1 MLKLFIKKLSL
12 ILFGIMLSL
21 VLLECGL
28 RLAGWTISS
37 YQQYKNN
44 KALKNKSQYI
54 IMCLGE
60 STTQGQWPIQLQQ
73 ILNEKYSNKFSIIDC
88 GVAGTNLGVIL
99 KSLDKNIKKYNPNIA
114 ICMMGINDQ
123 VGQESHINKRTGILN
138 LKLINLILYICDKPK
153 KQIPIVYDTRELLK
167 NINLFSNKLK
177 KAVNLFYQGNKNEAQ
192 IIFQALL
199 KQNPKDEI
207 SYYFLSMIDNNLQN
221 YINAINQNF
230 SFMRFEYYGR
240 IISHYKSHNDMEK
253 AKYFAEMACND
264 KNPISANIDLYG
276 TIKNLISE
284 EDKIKFKKKVLHPY
298 MEESN
303 MNDISYGLLFYEY
316 LEQKDYQKAQECF
329 NRANEIRLKFPD
341 LELYNLYKLILKKLT
356 ENNIKIICMQYPV
369 RSILPLQEQLKT
381 ESYYDKITFISNEKV
396 FKNALMESNYDEIF
410 NDLFAGDFG
419 HCTDLGNTLIAENI
433 VHSLEK
439 MLDLKQN

>member
-1 MLKLFIKKLSL
+1 MKLFIKRFLL
-12 ILFGIMLSL
+12 ILSGIILSL

-28 RLAGWTISS
+28 ILAGWTISS

-44 KALKNKSQYI
+44 KALRNKSQYT

-73 ILNEKYSNKFSIIDC
+73 ILNEKYPNKFSVIDC

-99 KSLDKNIKKYNPNIA
+99 KLLDKNIKKYNPNIA

-123 VGQESHINKRTGILN
+123 MGQESHINKRTGILN
-138 LKLINLILYICDKPK
+138 LKLINLIFYICDKPK
-153 KQIPIVYDTRELLK
+153 KQIPIVYDTRELLQ

-177 KAVNLFYQGNKNEAQ
+177 KAVNLFYQGNKNEAK

-240 IISHYKSHNDMEK
+240 IILHYKSHNNMEK

-276 TIKNLISE
+276 TIKTLISE
-284 EDKIKFKKKVLHPY
+284 EDKIKFKKKFLHTY

-303 MNDISYGLLFYEY
+303 MNDISYGLLSYEY
-316 LEQKDYQKAQECF
+316 LEQKDYQKAQDCF
-329 NRANEIRLKFPD
+329 NKANEIRLKFPD
-341 LELYNLYKLILKKLT
+341 LELYNLYKLIVKKLID
-356 ENNIKIICMQYPV
+356 NNIKVICMQYPV
-369 RSILPLQEQLKT
+369 RSVLILQEQLKN
-381 ESYYDKITFISNEKV
+381 ELYYDKITFVSNEKN
-396 FKNALMESNYDEIF
+396 FKDVLMKKNFDDLF
-410 NDLFAGDFG
+410 VDLFAGDFG
-419 HCTDLGNTLIAENI
+419 HCTDLGNTLIAEN
-433 VHSLEK
+433 VVDTLEK
-439 MLDLKQN
+439 ILDLK